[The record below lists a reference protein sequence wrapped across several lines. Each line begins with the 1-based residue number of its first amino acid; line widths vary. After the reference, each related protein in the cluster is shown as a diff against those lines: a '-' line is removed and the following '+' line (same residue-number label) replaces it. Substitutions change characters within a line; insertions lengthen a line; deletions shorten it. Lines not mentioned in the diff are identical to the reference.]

1 MINKV
6 GISFLL
12 AILSSVLFVQC
23 TDAQSNQ
30 LPVTDKAKNSGQ
42 QHGPYNLASSLQLFD
57 DGSNRGY
64 LVVKVDIDQGSYIYS
79 MSQKK
84 PLQPTK
90 IKVEPSKSFRL
101 LGAFKSDR
109 PAKVI
114 EKDPVFEQRVEKH
127 EGTIQFFAP
136 IELAQGVDHK
146 KLQAKV
152 VFNGQVCSDM
162 GCRPIQNVKSTASF
176 AGYLKSPARQAAA
189 NAGQSDQASR
199 R

>member
-6 GISFLL
+6 GVSFLF
-12 AILSSVLFVQC
+12 AILFSVLVVQYA
-23 TDAQSNQ
+23 DAQSNQ
-30 LPVTDKAKNSGQ
+30 LPVTGKAKNNEKKQ
-42 QHGPYNLASSLQLFD
+42 LPYKLASSLQLFD

-64 LVVKVDIDQGSYIYS
+64 LVVKIDVAQGNHIYS

-90 IKVEPSKSFRL
+90 ITVEPSKSFRL
-101 LGAFKSDR
+101 LAAFKTDR
-109 PAKVI
+109 PDKVI
-114 EKDPVFEQRVEKH
+114 ARDPIFEQRVEKH

-146 KLQAKV
+146 KVQAKV
-152 VFNGQVCSDM
+152 VVNGQACSDM
-162 GCRPIQNVKSTASF
+162 GCRPIQDVKSIASF
-176 AGYLKSPARQAAA
+176 AGYLQPPARQAA
-189 NAGQSDQASR
+189 NAGQTGQSSR